1 MVVRDY
7 RGDLVTGA
15 TASALDGFEQ
25 ALAAFQSWRG
35 DPARSVVA
43 ALEEAPAFVM
53 AHVLRAYLLV
63 CTREPAG
70 VRAAAPV
77 YENAAK
83 LPTNPRERLHLA
95 AIAATLRD
103 DYEGAKAILSEL
115 LARHPRDVLALQV
128 GHAFD
133 YLSGDV
139 AGLRGRVSGV
149 VSAWSPDLPGYH
161 AVLAMHAFGLVECG
175 EYERAEAI
183 ALQALTLDPL
193 DARAYHTLAHVFE
206 MTQRPVDGLR
216 WMGDHIAGWDG
227 DTAVAS
233 HCWWHLALFHL
244 QRGDITLAL
253 SLYDER
259 IRTGRPPSVADLIDA
274 SALLWRVSL
283 QEGDAGERWSDL
295 AASWAPRLADGF
307 CSFTDL
313 HAMMAF
319 VGARNWDL
327 AAQLVYELGKRQF
340 APTRHGATTRLIGL
354 PACRALLAFGRSDF
368 VSTISLL
375 SRLPPIAHRLG
386 GSHAQRDIIHL
397 TLRAAVARSRGLTPL
412 DQFAA

>member
-1 MVVRDY
+1 MVIRDY
-7 RGDLVTGA
+7 RGELITGA
-15 TASALDGFEQ
+15 TASALDAFEE

-35 DPARSVVA
+35 DPACGVAA

-70 VRAAAPV
+70 VRAAAAV
-77 YENAAK
+77 YGNAAK
-83 LPTNPRERLHLA
+83 LPANRRERLHLA
-95 AIAATLRD
+95 TIAATLRD

-115 LARHPRDVLALQV
+115 LALHPRDALALQV
-128 GHAFD
+128 AHAFD

-149 VSAWSPDLPGYH
+149 LSAWSPDLPGYH
-161 AVLAMHAFGLVECG
+161 AVLAMHAFSLVECG

-183 ALQALTLDPL
+183 ALQALTLEPL
-193 DARAYHTLAHVFE
+193 DARGYHTLAHVFE
-206 MTQRPVDGLR
+206 MTRRPVDGLR
-216 WMGDHIAGWDG
+216 WMGDHTAGWDG
-227 DTAVAS
+227 DTAVAT

-244 QRGDITLAL
+244 QRGDVASAL
-253 SLYDER
+253 SLYDQR

-283 QEGDAGERWSDL
+283 QEGDAGARWSDL

-307 CSFTDL
+307 CTFTDL

-327 AAQLVYELGKRQF
+327 AARLVDELSKRQF
-340 APTRHGATTRLIGL
+340 LPTRHGGTTRLIGL
-354 PACRALLAFGRSDF
+354 PACRALLAFGQGDF
-368 VSTISLL
+368 VCTIGLL

-386 GSHAQRDIIHL
+386 GSHAQRDVIHL
-397 TLRAAVARSRGLTPL
+397 TLWAAVERSRAPTPSHRL
-412 DQFAA
+412 AA